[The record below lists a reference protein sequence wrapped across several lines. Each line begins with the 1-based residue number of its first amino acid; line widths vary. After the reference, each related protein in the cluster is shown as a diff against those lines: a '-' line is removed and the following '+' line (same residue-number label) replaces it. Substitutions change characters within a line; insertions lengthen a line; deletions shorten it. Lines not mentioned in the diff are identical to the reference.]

1 MSRIISRYLNSA
13 VKNAQK
19 GIKGYPERV
28 FRDFRTDERCRKRAA
43 QAVWAFLVVFS
54 LFFIFPHHPLN
65 SPPSPQLLF
74 NVALARP
81 LSSTRTPP
89 RLKRLLYSICSLRSL
104 PLRSFLSS
112 PPSRALALTS
122 LSQHLRSHRYD
133 VGRAD
138 DPVLEAYHAAFCVV
152 RRCQDYM
159 AAVRRPV
166 QCGYRRC
173 RRSLQ

>member
-54 LFFIFPHHPLN
+54 FLHL
-65 SPPSPQLLF
+65 SPSPSQL
-74 NVALARP
+74 P
-81 LSSTRTPP
+81 TLSSTPFQRRPRASPPFYSHPP

-133 VGRAD
+133 VGRVN
-138 DPVLEAYHAAFCVV
+138 DPVLEAYSAAFCVV